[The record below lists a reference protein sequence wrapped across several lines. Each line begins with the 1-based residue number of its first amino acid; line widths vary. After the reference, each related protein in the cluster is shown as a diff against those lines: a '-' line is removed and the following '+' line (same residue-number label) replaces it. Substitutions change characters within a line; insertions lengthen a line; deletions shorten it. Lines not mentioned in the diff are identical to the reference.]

1 MHAIGFDREKYLA
14 LQSHHIDARRRQF
27 GGKLYLELGGKLFD
41 DLHASRVL
49 PGFTPD
55 TKIAMLEQL
64 KDDLEIVVVVSAK
77 DLARN
82 KVRADHGISYDEDV
96 LRLVDGFRSRGLY
109 VGSVVISRVTEDNG
123 HARAFKRKLEKLGL
137 KVYRHYPIRGYPN
150 DIPLIV
156 SEHGYG
162 RNDYV
167 ETSRDVVVL
176 TGPGP
181 GSGKMATCL
190 SQLYHD
196 HVRGIPSGYAKFETF
211 PIWNLP
217 LRHPVNVAYE
227 AATVDLGDVNMID
240 PFHLEAYGVQA
251 VNYNRDIEVFPI
263 LRAILERI
271 WGEMPYQSPTDMGV
285 NMVGNSIT
293 DLPLVEEA
301 ARQEVIRRLY
311 NTLVEQRRGHAEE
324 EEVIK
329 LRMLMQQLNLS
340 DDNRPVIAAAR
351 KRADSTG
358 APAAAAQ
365 LPNGDLI
372 TGKTSSLLGAS
383 SALLLN
389 CLKALANIPRNEKLI
404 PPEVIGPI
412 QDLKLNYLGNS
423 NPRLHTDEVLVALSI
438 TAATSEKATLALSQ
452 LPQLKGCEV
461 HTSVILSEVDENIFR
476 RLGVNLTCDPVY
488 QSRRLY
494 HKGR

>member
-1 MHAIGFDREKYLA
+1 MRTGFDHELYTKTQSESIRERV
-14 LQSHHIDARRRQF
+14 DRF

-41 DLHASRVL
+41 DNHAARVL
-49 PGFTPD
+49 PGFRPD
-55 TKIAMLEQL
+55 SKIKMLAQL
-64 KDDLEIVVVVSAK
+64 RDQAEIVIIISADDIEK
-77 DLARN
+77 NKKRGDL
-82 KVRADHGISYDEDV
+82 DITYDQEV
-96 LRLVDGFRSRGLY
+96 LRLIDAFREADML
-109 VGSVVISRVTEDNG
+109 VENVVITQWGSQHQAV
-123 HARAFKRKLEKLGL
+123 AFRRRLRSLGV
-137 KVYRHYPIRGYPN
+137 KVSLHYPIPGYPS
-150 DIPLIV
+150 DIALVV
-156 SEHGYG
+156 SEKGYG
-162 RNDYV
+162 KNDYIA
-167 ETSRDVVVL
+167 TTRPLVL
-176 TGPGP
+176 VTAPGP
-181 GSGKMATCL
+181 GSGKMAVCM
-190 SQLYHD
+190 SQMYQD
-196 HVRGIPSGYAKFETF
+196 MQRGVKSGYAKFETF

-271 WGEMPYQSPTDMGV
+271 WGEMPYHSPTDMGV

-293 DLPLVEEA
+293 DLALVEEA

-351 KRADSTG
+351 KRAEATG

-365 LPNGDLI
+365 LPNGDLV

-412 QDLKLNYLGNS
+412 QDLKLSYLGNS

-461 HTSVILSEVDENIFR
+461 HTSVILSDVDEKIFR